1 MNTTTV
7 DITKAR
13 VDDVKISKR
22 GREFILEHSAEVT
35 LTCPRCG
42 YEFER
47 QSLVLLHYDRSRV
60 TIDLDTGRAI
70 FNDSELAQRTRV
82 QRIPCPNCIYGFDV
96 EAHTAACVRDN
107 EITVKRELIRG
118 GRIGDVYRV
127 FRD

>member
-13 VDDVKISKR
+13 VDDGKISKR
-22 GREFILEHSAEVT
+22 GREVRLEHSAEVT
-35 LTCPRCG
+35 WTCPRCG
-42 YEFER
+42 HELESYL
-47 QSLVLLHYDRSRV
+47 LVLLYYDRIRV

-70 FNDSELAQRTRV
+70 FNDSEEAQRTHV